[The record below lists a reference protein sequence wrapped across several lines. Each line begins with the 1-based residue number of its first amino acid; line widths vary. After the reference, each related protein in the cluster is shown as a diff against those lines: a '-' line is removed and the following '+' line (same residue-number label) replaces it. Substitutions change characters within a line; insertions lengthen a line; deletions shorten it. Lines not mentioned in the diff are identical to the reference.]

1 MNFGGDRRYRF
12 LNLRLEEKFEPA
24 VVVPRQRGHNA
35 FLADFAPIT
44 LVEQVADTGE
54 HSGSPLPESKFGRE
68 IPNVVGGNEAFE
80 GIAIVTEFI
89 VNERAKKREFESI
102 LVAIDRAGL
111 YLIIRSVRRHFAV
124 VRSGG
129 ELGVQQRDIAVEGEV
144 AVGIWSAAVDE
155 RENVQLGGGF
165 KSNIT
170 GVADVLGRSKTVR
183 QNDLA
188 DLVSKREVET
198 AYVEIQV
205 RERFTA
211 NSIFELKRLPFLQ
224 VAIYDL
230 NLRRSA
236 QLRRR

>member
-1 MNFGGDRRYRF
+1 MLTRRYSF
-12 LNLRLEEKFEPA
+12 VEPALEEKFEPA

-44 LVEQVADTGE
+44 LVENVPDTRE

-80 GIAIVTEFI
+80 GIAIVAELI

-111 YLIIRSVRRHFAV
+111 YLIIRSVRRRFAV

-129 ELGVQQRDIAVEGEV
+129 KLGVQQRDVAVEGEV
-144 AVGIWSAAVDE
+144 AVGAWCAAVDE

-165 KSNIT
+165 KPNVT
-170 GVADVLGRSKTVR
+170 GVADVFGRSKTVR

-211 NSIFELKRLPFLQ
+211 NSIFELKRLPFL
-224 VAIYDL
+224 
-230 NLRRSA
+230 
-236 QLRRR
+236 